1 MCWRCEREQQGRI
14 IVGPAIHGLCGG
26 YVIVEPLG
34 AAAAMALVSAVTIAV
49 FVVMRGTGGQCEG
62 TTDRR
67 AICEEQVPQVV
78 VDDVAR
84 WLGVGRIAHRVGG
97 AGNGQLSAIV
107 SEEAYLLKVEKVA
120 CGSTR
125 QLSFWIRRLQQKVR
139 GACTP
144 GTRTDVKT
152 NLKLS
157 VAGGQFR
164 RKLHDTS
171 MLRTRCRDMEKRRGR
186 ASRAC
191 SWRTGGCPLDLPPMN
206 TLSPK

>member
-1 MCWRCEREQQGRI
+1 
-14 IVGPAIHGLCGG
+14 
-26 YVIVEPLG
+26 
-34 AAAAMALVSAVTIAV
+34 MALVSAVTIAV

-107 SEEAYLLKVEKVA
+107 SEEAYLLKLEKVA
-120 CGSTR
+120 CGSRR

-171 MLRTRCRDMEKRRGR
+171 MLRTRCRAMEKRRGR

-191 SWRTGGCPLDLPPMN
+191 SWRRSGCPLDLPPDEYSITCLN
-206 TLSPK
+206 PDEELRRSNFLASGGVNRVRVSAIIIKPNHDDK

>member
-1 MCWRCEREQQGRI
+1 
-14 IVGPAIHGLCGG
+14 
-26 YVIVEPLG
+26 
-34 AAAAMALVSAVTIAV
+34 MALFSAVTIAV

-120 CGSTR
+120 CGSRR

-171 MLRTRCRDMEKRRGR
+171 MLRRVAVIWKRRR
-186 ASRAC
+186 PRLASVLLADAEV
-191 SWRTGGCPLDLPPMN
+191 CPLDLPR
-206 TLSPK
+206 

>member
-1 MCWRCEREQQGRI
+1 
-14 IVGPAIHGLCGG
+14 
-26 YVIVEPLG
+26 
-34 AAAAMALVSAVTIAV
+34 MALVSAVTIAV

-67 AICEEQVPQVV
+67 AVCEEQVPQVV

-120 CGSTR
+120 CGSRR

-171 MLRTRCRDMEKRRGR
+171 MLRRVAVIMETQRPRLESVLLADG
-186 ASRAC
+186 AE
-191 SWRTGGCPLDLPPMN
+191 CPLYLPPTHN
-206 TLSPK
+206 REPYDTRLYLPPADEYSIT

>member
-97 AGNGQLSAIV
+97 TGNGQLSAIV

-120 CGSTR
+120 CGSRR

-171 MLRTRCRDMEKRRGR
+171 MLRTRCRDMETQEAAPRERAPGGRGDVR
-186 ASRAC
+186 WIYPDEYSI
-191 SWRTGGCPLDLPPMN
+191 T
-206 TLSPK
+206 